1 VKERAMQ
8 VFKWD
13 ESLMV
18 RLPETLVEKM
28 GLKDGDE
35 VNVTAADSR
44 TIAISKADQDR
55 DFVQKLRAQRLLTAG
70 GTVSIQVMNEFVNV
84 SRIKLKRQGLLK
96 AAAPAHHEPTQD
108 E

>member
-1 VKERAMQ
+1 MMRV
-8 VFKWD
+8 
-13 ESLMV
+13 
-18 RLPETLVEKM
+18 
-28 GLKDGDE
+28 
-35 VNVTAADSR
+35 
-44 TIAISKADQDR
+44 
-55 DFVQKLRAQRLLTAG
+55 AQRLLTAG